1 MSAPVVA
8 APAETAT
15 VPADLTPARPRRTV
29 DPLELA
35 YVGLA
40 LALGAAAWCALVLAE
55 LGLFLGLAG
64 ALASIL
70 IGLAAGVALVRSVV
84 GAAGLARPRRLALAA
99 ALGLLALGAAILA
112 RPHEYLLGGLDPGVY
127 VNTAASIAT
136 RGAIAY
142 QDATLLALPDPARAA
157 LFPEPFNGWTYG
169 SRLLGFYVADLATA
183 RIVPHGMH
191 LFPAAMAIGYALGGW
206 PVALLVPPLLAL
218 VAIGGVAL
226 LARRLAGPAAGLGAA
241 GLLLF
246 NPAESWFGRYPAA
259 EDMLQAWLFA
269 GLVALALA
277 LDLAGERALPAASD
291 GSPGRGGSLGL
302 RSAIAVALAAGALL
316 GLVHLTK
323 IETFPLP
330 IAVALVLGRAWLI
343 GRFSRVHAAFLLA
356 YLATLLHVA
365 LHVATIS
372 GWYAYS
378 VYARSLPPLPIV
390 LVAAVAVALLALA
403 APLLRRRLGSL
414 RRRLVDALAPGAV
427 PLALALTLLLLGA
440 YAWYVRPLDLFG
452 ELARVPEPFQ
462 ASVRNRLHALPRLG
476 WYLPPLAILLAGT
489 GLAAALGRAR
499 GAALALLLATG
510 AIEALV
516 VLSDPRITPEYPWAA
531 RRWVGVLIPVA
542 SALAAAQL
550 AWLLPPRWRPLD
562 AALAR
567 AALPAGL
574 ALALLASS
582 AGASAPLLRHREYAG
597 AGALVDRIAAQI
609 APGSIVLLD
618 DDLVGWRFSAPLEF
632 LAGRSSF
639 VLFGQ
644 AAGDERVA
652 AALDSWERAG
662 RRVYWL
668 RYREGGA
675 YRVWDRLWR
684 PSGRWQTD
692 LPEVAPTVESPP
704 GQTRRF
710 DIPVVLYEALRG
722 DG

>member
-1 MSAPVVA
+1 M
-8 APAETAT
+8 
-15 VPADLTPARPRRTV
+15 
-29 DPLELA
+29 
-35 YVGLA
+35 
-40 LALGAAAWCALVLAE
+40 LAE

-70 IGLAAGVALVRSVV
+70 VGLVAGVALVRTVV

-136 RGAIAY
+136 RGAIVY
-142 QDATLLALPDPARAA
+142 QDPTLLALPDPARAA
-157 LFPEPFNGWTYG
+157 LFSEPFNGWTYG
-169 SRLLGFYVADLATA
+169 SRLPGFYIADLATA

-206 PVALLVPPLLAL
+206 PGALLVPPLLAL
-218 VAIGGVAL
+218 VGIGAVAL

-269 GLVALALA
+269 GLLAFALA
-277 LDLAGERALPAASD
+277 LDLAGEGALPAASD
-291 GSPGRGGSLGL
+291 ESPGRGGSLGP
-302 RSAIAVALAAGALL
+302 RSAVAVALAAGALL

-356 YLATLLHVA
+356 YAATLLHVA

-378 VYARSLPPLPIV
+378 VYARSLPPLP
-390 LVAAVAVALLALA
+390 LAAGAAVASALLALA
-403 APLLRRRLGSL
+403 GLLLRRRLGPL
-414 RRRLVDALAPGAV
+414 RRRLAGALVAAPGAA
-427 PLALALTLLLLGA
+427 PTALALALLLLGV

-452 ELARVPEPFQ
+452 ELARTPEPFQ

-499 GAALALLLATG
+499 GAALALLLTTG
-510 AIEALV
+510 AIEAVV

-582 AGASAPLLRHREYAG
+582 AGASAPLASHREDAG

-618 DDLVGWRFSAPLEF
+618 DDLVGWRLSAPLEF
-632 LAGRSSF
+632 LAGRSSLI
-639 VLFGQ
+639 LFGQ
-644 AAGDERVA
+644 AAGDGRVA

-684 PSGRWQTD
+684 PTGRWQTD
-692 LPEVAPTVESPP
+692 LPEVASTVESPP